1 MTRNEAEKFSIFSAD
16 TVFPACERPRAI
28 ENGIM
33 KKASEYKLPVPKNL
47 ARKLADKGHPLAAL
61 AAMSEAECRSDLK
74 KTWSAITHPSN
85 KSLAKYIL
93 GLPKVV
99 LSEAGER
106 EYWLTFSASDE
117 EKVSIIAAKPGD
129 PLPSLDFPLDTIP
142 GLKEFLTY
150 FSGVTDW
157 YLPPGSHFCPPSD
170 LRLMWSAD
178 EASAGGLVKEWDGSL
193 VFYAGGTC
201 DVIVVRK
208 DGRVG
213 KWHHEYAFP
222 DEEYRDRQI
231 AFMKKLGI
239 KFSVSQSKLHQCPV
253 LDLKCDFGK
262 LVSRYPA
269 YCRLGADSDKKG
281 KTPFYY

>member
-1 MTRNEAEKFSIFSAD
+1 MR
-16 TVFPACERPRAI
+16 
-28 ENGIM
+28 
-33 KKASEYKLPVPKNL
+33 KASEYKLPVPKKL
-47 ARKLADKGHPLAAL
+47 ARELADKGHPLAAL
-61 AAMSEAECRSDLK
+61 AAMSEAECRADLK
-74 KTWSAITHPSN
+74 KTWAVITHPSN

-93 GLPKVV
+93 SLPKLV

-106 EYWLTFSASDE
+106 EYWLTFSASEE
-117 EKVSIIAAKPGD
+117 EKVSIIAAMPGD
-129 PLPSLDFPLDTIP
+129 PLPQLDFPLDAIP

-157 YLPPGSHFCPPSD
+157 GLPPGSHFCPPSD
-170 LRLMWSAD
+170 LRIMWNAD
-178 EASAGGLVKEWDGSL
+178 EDSAWGLVKEWDGSL

-208 DGRVG
+208 DGRIG

-222 DEEYRDRQI
+222 TEEDRAQ
-231 AFMKKLGI
+231 AESMQELMMQQFGI
-239 KFSVSQSKLHQCPV
+239 KISASESKLHQCPV

-269 YCRLGADSDKKG
+269 YCHLGADSDRKG